1 MGISRPVMEEFPYAW
16 AFFIPF
22 ILIATFTM
30 LNLFIG
36 VIVDAMQTVSEA
48 EHADTLDALDRTQD
62 HIEADVHSEVRALR
76 DEIRDLRRLI
86 EQRAGG

>member
-1 MGISRPVMEEFPYAW
+1 MEEFPYAW

-48 EHADTLDALDRTQD
+48 EHADTLDALDRTQE
-62 HIEADVHSEVRALR
+62 HIEADVHAEVRALR

-86 EQRAGG
+86 EARGGG

>member
-1 MGISRPVMEEFPYAW
+1 
-16 AFFIPF
+16 
-22 ILIATFTM
+22 M